1 MLPNGVCAQSMLGRL
16 QSVHL
21 VLHGSF
27 DASLQEMLSN
37 CGPLERLDLELVDAA
52 SIELEDFFLNQLKA
66 IRISGA
72 SVSTLAV
79 GDHSFGQLQYWPS
92 LDLPQLRF
100 LHIGAGSFPLV
111 PSITI
116 DDSSLPRLE
125 RLVFDAASMKGASS
139 LLLQGRTSA
148 LLGPRPP
155 PPHDALL
162 RRLLLHAALRQRLL
176 PLARSSPFPV
186 DATEKQKRE
195 MILAHGGSFFLE
207 STRSPPLPARPA
219 RSVAAV
225 LRRRLLPPLSVAPPP
240 PPPAPHRPPHRR
252 LLLRRA
258 DRAGPDRHC
267 PPAPVVGQR
276 QSALRL
282 AAPFPLLQAS
292 LLMRRSPLA
301 AIPGH
306 GAIRLPRRGTV

>member
-1 MLPNGVCAQSMLGRL
+1 MLGRL

-37 CGPLERLDLELVDAA
+37 CGPLERLDLELVDAV

-155 PPHDALL
+155 PPHDAL
-162 RRLLLHAALRQRLL
+162 RQRLL
-176 PLARSSPFPV
+176 PSARSSPFPV

-195 MILAHGGSFFLE
+195 LILAHGGSFFLE
-207 STRSPPLPARPA
+207 STPSPSLPARPA

-225 LRRRLLPPLSVAPPP
+225 LRRRLLPPLPVAPPP
-240 PPPAPHRPPHRR
+240 PPPAPRRPPHRR

-267 PPAPVVGQR
+267 PPAPVAGQW

-282 AAPFPLLQAS
+282 AAPLPLLQAS
-292 LLMRRSPLA
+292 LLIRRTPLA
-301 AIPGH
+301 AVPGH